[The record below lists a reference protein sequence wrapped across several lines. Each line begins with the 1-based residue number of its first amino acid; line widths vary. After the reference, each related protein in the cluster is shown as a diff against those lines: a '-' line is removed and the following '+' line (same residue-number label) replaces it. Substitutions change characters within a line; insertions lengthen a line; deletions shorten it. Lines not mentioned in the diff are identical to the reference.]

1 MTSSLRSSSSFVAAV
16 LLAATLPACTGHG
29 AGDTPSVR
37 IAFFEDLSVPE
48 HVDLVSPSFLA
59 FDMVLTRLAEGSG
72 VPVEVVQLDTGGD
85 DATARDLAGDV
96 AADPSFVMAVV
107 APFWREP
114 VAVAGILA
122 DAGVP
127 TVSLSPASPSP
138 WTMPPSDR
146 PPGLPGELWR
156 RLVPD
161 DDAQARLLAAIA
173 ARTNASGE
181 PESVCLVN
189 DESGYGAALLEAVG
203 EHLGPWPSTTIAAP
217 DAPEAV
223 ASSGC
228 RVVVWGGFPPAAQE
242 LARSLR
248 AADAARGRPVDLA
261 GDAMKTVIPPT
272 SPSGDGVVV
281 GSVSCPCVDV
291 TLDLALASRRFVN
304 AYQSEHGLTP
314 GVYAAEG
321 WDAGRLVAGAIVE
334 GATDRAGMRAAIAG
348 ISAYQGI
355 ARRYTFDAAGELDQQ
370 VARLFA
376 ASGTR
381 WLPQPV

>member
-1 MTSSLRSSSSFVAAV
+1 M
-16 LLAATLPACTGHG
+16 LLAAALPACTGET
-29 AGDTPSVR
+29 AGDATPVR

-59 FDMVLTRLAEGSG
+59 LDMVLAKRTEGAPA
-72 VPVEVVQLDTGGD
+72 PVEVVQLDTGGD
-85 DATARDLAGDV
+85 EATAQDMADDV

-114 VAVAGILA
+114 AGVARTLA
-122 DAGVP
+122 EAGVP
-127 TVSLSPASPSP
+127 TISLSPASPSP
-138 WTMPPSDR
+138 WALPSDR
-146 PPGLPGELWR
+146 PPGDPGELWR

-161 DDAQARLLAAIA
+161 EAAQARLLAEIA
-173 ARTNASGE
+173 ARTSAGGE
-181 PESVCLVN
+181 RESVCLVN
-189 DESGYGAALLEAVG
+189 DESSYGTALLDAIDT
-203 EHLGPWPSTTIAAP
+203 HLGAWPTRTIPA
-217 DAPEAV
+217 DEAPEAV

-228 RVVVWGGFPPAAQE
+228 RMVVWGGFPTAAQE
-242 LARSLR
+242 LVRSLR
-248 AADAARGRPVDLA
+248 DAGVARGRPIDLG

-272 SPSGDGVVV
+272 SPTRDGVVV

-291 TLDLALASRRFVN
+291 TLDLSLASRRFVN

-321 WDAGRLVAGAIVE
+321 WDAGRLAAEAIVE
-334 GATDRAGMRAAIAG
+334 GATDRAGMRAAIEATT
-348 ISAYQGI
+348 AYQGV
-355 ARRYTFDAAGELDQQ
+355 AERYTFDPVGELDRQ